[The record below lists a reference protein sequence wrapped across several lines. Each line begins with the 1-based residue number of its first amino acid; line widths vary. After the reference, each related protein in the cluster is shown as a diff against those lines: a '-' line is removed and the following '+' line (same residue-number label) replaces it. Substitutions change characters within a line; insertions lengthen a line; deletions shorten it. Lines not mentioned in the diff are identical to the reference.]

1 MAVSRMKTQFVIKA
15 EPEPIEVDPRKT
27 AVIVVDMQNAFVTK
41 GGMFDLYGLDISEA
55 QRIIEPCKNVI
66 SAARRAGCKIV
77 YLRQVYNTDLSNA
90 GGENSPNWHKELAL
104 VLMRKRPE
112 LKGKLL
118 IQGTWDA
125 EIIEDLKP
133 KEGDIVVSKQ
143 RYSGFVGTNLDVI
156 LKTYDIKHTAFVGVA
171 ANGCVDST
179 LRMAFFLE
187 YFPILISDAVNYLGP
202 AFTLEATTYI
212 VRLLFGWVTD
222 SKEFC
227 KSLTAKP

>member
-1 MAVSRMKTQFVIKA
+1 MAPKIKKQLVIKA
-15 EPEPIEVDPRKT
+15 EPESIEIDPYKT
-27 AVIVVDMQNAFVTK
+27 AVIVVDMQNAFVSK

-55 QRIIEPCKNVI
+55 QRIVKSCKSVI
-66 SAARRAGCKIV
+66 NAARQAGCKIV
-77 YLRQVYNTDLSNA
+77 YLRQVYNPDLSNA

-104 VLMRKRPE
+104 VLMRRRPE

-118 IQGTWDA
+118 IQGAWDA
-125 EIIEDLKP
+125 DIIEDLKP
-133 KEGDIVVSKQ
+133 KEGDIVVNKQ

-156 LKTYDIKHTAFVGVA
+156 LKTYDIKYTVFIGVA

-202 AFTLEATTYI
+202 AFTLEATTF
-212 VRLLFGWVTD
+212 VVKLLFGWVTD

-227 KSLTAKP
+227 RSLAAKS